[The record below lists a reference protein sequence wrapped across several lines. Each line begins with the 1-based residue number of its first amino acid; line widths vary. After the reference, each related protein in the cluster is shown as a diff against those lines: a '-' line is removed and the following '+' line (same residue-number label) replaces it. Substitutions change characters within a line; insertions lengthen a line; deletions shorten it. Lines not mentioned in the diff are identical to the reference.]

1 MSEWKHGILQKYV
14 TLITKGTTP
23 TSIGRSFRESGV
35 NYIKAECIDESG
47 TLVSNRLAYIDL
59 DTHEALRRSQLEK
72 GDILF
77 SIAGVLGRVM
87 IIGAKTLPA
96 NINQALALIRI
107 PSDAEIDRTYLR
119 YYLVGSD
126 VRNQITRINVQAA
139 QANFSLGDVNRL
151 VISFPTSLIEQK
163 KIADILST
171 VDEVIEKTEAAI
183 DKYQAIKA
191 GMMQDLF
198 TRGIDTQTGKL
209 RPTIEEV
216 PELYKVSELGWIP
229 KEWEIVQ
236 IGDFAKIKGGK
247 RMPAGKEFSDAL
259 TPYPYLRVTDM
270 QNGSIDQSD
279 LKYVPVEIEP
289 LIRSYKISVD
299 DVYVTIAGTLG
310 LFGTIPVNL
319 DQAQLTENAAR
330 ITEFDKLEYDRD
342 FIKHQC
348 NCVIVQGQVI
358 REIGVGGG
366 VPKLALFRIA
376 KFLFLKPAIPEQQAI
391 VDRIRVIEN
400 NLSEESVALTKYKQ
414 IKQGLMAD
422 LLEGKVLTSNILHK
436 GELQCMS

>member
-1 MSEWKHGILQKYV
+1 MFTCIASVGKIAISSKCGVTNQQINSIIPFPDAFDYKFVYYILSYHRSIFENYAPQ
-14 TLITKGTTP
+14 TTIP
-23 TSIGRSFRESGV
+23 II
-35 NYIKAECIDESG
+35 N
-47 TLVSNRLAYIDL
+47 
-59 DTHEALRRSQLEK
+59 K
-72 GDILF
+72 GDFQKF
-77 SIAGVLGRVM
+77 SFIVP
-87 IIGAKTLPA
+87 KD
-96 NINQALALIRI
+96 IN
-107 PSDAEIDRTYLR
+107 
-119 YYLVGSD
+119 
-126 VRNQITRINVQAA
+126 
-139 QANFSLGDVNRL
+139 
-151 VISFPTSLIEQK
+151 EQR
-163 KIADILST
+163 KIAEILST
-171 VDEVIEKTEAAI
+171 VDDVIEKTEAAI
-183 DKYQAIKA
+183 EKYQAIKA

-198 TRGIDTQTGKL
+198 TRGIDTRTGML
-209 RPTIEEV
+209 RPRIEEA
-216 PELYKVSELGWIP
+216 PELYKESELGWIP

-247 RMPAGKEFSDAL
+247 RMPAGKEFSEAL
-259 TPYPYLRVTDM
+259 TPFPYLRVTDM
-270 QNGSIDQSD
+270 QDGSIDQSD

-330 ITEFDKLEYDRD
+330 ITEFDKFEYDRD

-348 NCVIVQGQVI
+348 NSAIVQGQVI

-391 VDRIRVIEN
+391 VDRIRVIECKI
-400 NLSEESVALTKYKQ
+400 SEESITLKKYKQ

-422 LLEGKVLTSNILHK
+422 LLSGSVRIKIDI
-436 GELQCMS
+436 

>member
-1 MSEWKHGILQKYV
+1 MSEWA
-14 TLITKGTTP
+14 KGYLSKLTAIEYGDNLPSTHLKAQGYP
-23 TSIGRSFRESGV
+23 VFGANGYIG
-35 NYIKAECIDESG
+35 CIDRYNVDEDTVLISCRGEYSG
-47 TLVSNRLAYIDL
+47 TINYVKPKTFVTNNSIILRNKTSEITTTFLYYILHTVAKRRLVSGSAQPQVTIDDLNRVI
-59 DTHEALRRSQLEK
+59 
-72 GDILF
+72 F
-77 SIAGVLGRVM
+77 
-87 IIGAKTLPA
+87 
-96 NINQALALIRI
+96 
-107 PSDAEIDRTYLR
+107 
-119 YYLVGSD
+119 YYPKEVS
-126 VRNQITRINVQAA
+126 
-139 QANFSLGDVNRL
+139 
-151 VISFPTSLIEQK
+151 EQQ

-183 DKYQAIKA
+183 EKYNAIKA
-191 GMMQDLF
+191 GMMQDLY
-198 TRGIDTQTGKL
+198 TRGIDTQTGTL
-209 RPTIEEV
+209 RPTIEEAA
-216 PELYKVSELGWIP
+216 ELYKDSELGWIP
-229 KEWEIVQ
+229 KEWDVVK

-247 RMPAGKEFSDAL
+247 RMPAGKEFSEAL
-259 TPYPYLRVTDM
+259 TPFPYLRVTDM

-330 ITEFDKLEYDRD
+330 ITEFDKMEYDRD

-348 NCVIVQGQVI
+348 NSTIVQGQVI

-376 KFLFLKPAIPEQQAI
+376 KFLFIKPTINEQQAI
-391 VDRIRVIEN
+391 VERIRVIEHK
-400 NLSEESVALTKYKQ
+400 LSEESVVLNKYKQ

-422 LLEGKVLTSNILHK
+422 LLTGKVRVNLNHDK
-436 GELQCMS
+436 VENG